1 MKKIFTNEF
10 IEFNK
15 VIFKYF
21 LFCFFLFFT
30 SLIITKFIFASN
42 PENVISILDNQA
54 SQLALNDTA
63 FNVFGQIFINNL
75 IVCFFTILSGFLPF
89 VFLPVVACIRNAYPV
104 GLILAGFDILK
115 KNVFL
120 IALVTLV
127 PHGIF
132 EIPAVLYSFSIG
144 IHLCLSIT
152 TSMVKKVPTKKYIVE
167 IKDAFIFIILP
178 MLLVAAFI
186 EAFVVP
192 YLTNAFLL

>member
-21 LFCFFLFFT
+21 LLCFFLFFT
-30 SLIITKFIFASN
+30 SIIITKFMFTRN
-42 PENVISILDNQA
+42 PENVLSILDNQA
-54 SQLALNDTA
+54 LEQALNDTA

-75 IVCFFTILSGFLPF
+75 IVCFSTILSGFLPF
-89 VFLPVVACIRNAYPV
+89 VFLPVITCIKNAYPI
-104 GLILAGFDILK
+104 GLLLAGFDILK

-120 IALVTLV
+120 IALVALV
-127 PHGIF
+127 PHGIL
-132 EIPAVLYSFSIG
+132 EIPALLYSFSIG

-152 TSMVKKVPTKKYIVE
+152 TSMVKKVPTKKYIAE
-167 IKDAFIFIILP
+167 IKNAFIFIILP
-178 MLLVAAFI
+178 MLLIAAFI